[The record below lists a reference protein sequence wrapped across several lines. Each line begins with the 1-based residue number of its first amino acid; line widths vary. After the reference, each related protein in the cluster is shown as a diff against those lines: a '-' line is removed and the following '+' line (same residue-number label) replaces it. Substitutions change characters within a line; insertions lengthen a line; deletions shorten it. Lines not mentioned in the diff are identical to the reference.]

1 MNFDPI
7 SVCRI
12 LGEEGVEY
20 LVVGGFASL
29 ILGSPL
35 PTEDIDVLPNRE
47 FTNLERLAVALT
59 RMNARIRT
67 EDEPVDV
74 RIDAPFLLNMPFML
88 NLVTDFGVVDLTFEP
103 SGPLVGFAGWNEAA
117 TDEKIADGLTIRVA
131 SLTDII
137 VSKEAAGRQKDLR
150 ALPYLRSLRDAREAT
165 ER

>member
-88 NLVTDFGVVDLTFEP
+88 NLVT
-103 SGPLVGFAGWNEAA
+103 GPCPICVHYAMRVRRRKDRSVIVGLAPRTRRKRAR
-117 TDEKIADGLTIRVA
+117 RV
-131 SLTDII
+131 SETLN
-137 VSKEAAGRQKDLR
+137 G
-150 ALPYLRSLRDAREAT
+150 
-165 ER
+165 